1 MGVVVFTTE
10 DAANAAAQGPRSY
23 RHDDS
28 RAWNIEDVA
37 VYQQV
42 ASV

>member
-1 MGVVVFTTE
+1 MGVVVFATE
-10 DAANAAAQGPRSY
+10 DAAFAAAQGPRSY
-23 RHDDS
+23 PRDDN

-42 ASV
+42 TSA